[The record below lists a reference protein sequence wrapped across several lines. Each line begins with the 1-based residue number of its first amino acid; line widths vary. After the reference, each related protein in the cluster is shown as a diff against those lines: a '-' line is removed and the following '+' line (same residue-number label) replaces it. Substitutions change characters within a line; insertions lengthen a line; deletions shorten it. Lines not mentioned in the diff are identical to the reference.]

1 MTTKRQIL
9 SLYRPLLERHSDLAL
24 IQAKFGPLVVLKP
37 IHHLV
42 RGFRVQRTAYSDY
55 PEYHWDVGFTFWHKA
70 SVYGVAGTNFVTP
83 DIKTMYWSHP
93 HHEAAF
99 IDSIETEI
107 LPILRSVGTIQALL
121 SFSHPMEP
129 RWRWR
134 LELPVNQ
141 MCLQA
146 ALGDFAAV
154 ARASAEM
161 RAKGPLQLPWWGE
174 QTYGDMMEGLLPFCE
189 AGDRAG
195 VAALLHH
202 WEDNFIATHGLQA
215 LHEKTPFPVEHRS
228 E

>member
-37 IHHLV
+37 IHHLI

-107 LPILRSVGTIQALL
+107 LPILRSVGTIQALASRTPGQPDVPAGRPGRLRGRCKGL
-121 SFSHPMEP
+121 SRNAGERPP
-129 RWRWR
+129 
-134 LELPVNQ
+134 
-141 MCLQA
+141 A
-146 ALGDFAAV
+146 IALVG
-154 ARASAEM
+154 
-161 RAKGPLQLPWWGE
+161 
-174 QTYGDMMEGLLPFCE
+174 
-189 AGDRAG
+189 
-195 VAALLHH
+195 
-202 WEDNFIATHGLQA
+202 
-215 LHEKTPFPVEHRS
+215 
-228 E
+228 